1 MKLRKKIFKNKDFKK
16 ILFFLKKFNLKSFEN
31 PKKTD
36 LYMQFFELKPL
47 LKKISE
53 DYTKSKVKDHL
64 RTVSKIESKPFIAES
79 SDLCRLHWTVL
90 SGKIINTLEFG
101 SGFSTVFIADAKF
114 ILNFYFKDLKNMRYE
129 KMFHVYSVE
138 EDKNY
143 LKITKKRIPDY
154 LKKYVTLSHD
164 KIDIITYKER
174 FASKYR
180 NLPNIS
186 PDLIY
191 LDAPSIYF
199 TKKFFKGFSFLPI
212 NRVPMSADI
221 LFIEYFLEPG
231 TKIIVDGRTANA
243 NFLKDHFNR
252 NWKYR
257 HDLKGDCHYFK
268 LVDSPWGKY
277 NIDKLKFK
285 NTKIKF
291 I

>member
-1 MKLRKKIFKNKDFKK
+1 MKLKKKIFKNKDFKK
-16 ILFFLKKFNLKSFEN
+16 ILFFLKKFTLKSFEN

-36 LYMQFFELKPL
+36 LYMRFFELKPL
-47 LKKISE
+47 LKRIPE
-53 DYTKSKVKDHL
+53 DYIKSKVKDHL
-64 RTVSKIESKPFIAES
+64 RTVSKIESKPFVAES

-114 ILNFYFKDLKNMRYE
+114 ILNYYFKDLKNMRYE

-143 LKITKKRIPDY
+143 LKTTQKRIPDY
-154 LKKYVTLSHD
+154 LKKHVSLSYD
-164 KIDIITYKER
+164 KIDVITYKER

-199 TKKFFKGFSFLPI
+199 TKKTFKGFSFLPI
-212 NRVPMSADI
+212 NRVPMSADV

-257 HDLKGDCHYFK
+257 HDFKGDCHYFE
-268 LVDSPWGKY
+268 LIDTPWGKY
-277 NIDKLKFK
+277 NIDKLNFK

>member
-1 MKLRKKIFKNKDFKK
+1 MKLKKKIFKNKNFNY
-16 ILFFLKKFNLKSFEN
+16 ILSFLKKFNLKSFEKT
-31 PKKTD
+31 KKID
-36 LYMQFFELKPL
+36 LYIKFFELRPL
-47 LKKISE
+47 LKKIPE
-53 DYTKSKVKDHL
+53 DYTRSKVKDYL
-64 RTVSKIESKPFIAES
+64 KTVSKNENKPFIAEA
-79 SDLCRLHWTVL
+79 SDLCRLHWTIL

-101 SGFSTVFIADAKF
+101 SGFSTVFMADAKF
-114 ILNFYFKDLKNMRYE
+114 ILNYYFKDLKNMRYE

-138 EDKNY
+138 EDKKY
-143 LKITKKRIPDY
+143 IKITKKRLPAH
-154 LKKYVTLSHD
+154 LKKHVTLSHD
-164 KIDIITYKER
+164 KIDIITYKSR

-199 TKKFFKGFSFLPI
+199 TKKVFKGFSFLPI
-212 NRVPMSADI
+212 NRVPMAADI

-231 TKIIVDGRTANA
+231 TVIIIDGRTANA

-268 LVDSPWGKY
+268 LIDKPWGKY
-277 NIDKLKFK
+277 NIKKLNFK

>member
-1 MKLRKKIFKNKDFKK
+1 MKKIFKNKKYNY
-16 ILFFLKKFNLKSFEN
+16 ILKFLKKFNLKSFEKSN
-31 PKKTD
+31 KTK
-36 LYMQFFELKPL
+36 LYIDFFELDVL
-47 LKKISE
+47 LKKLPQ
-53 DYTKSKVKDHL
+53 DLYKSKVKAHL
-64 RTVSKIESKPFIAES
+64 RTVTKNEAKPFIPEA
-79 SDLCRLHWTVL
+79 SDLCRLHWTIL

-101 SGFSTVFIADAKF
+101 SGFSTVFMADAKY
-114 ILNFYFKDLKNMRYE
+114 ILNHYFKDLKNMRYE
-129 KMFHVYSVE
+129 KFFHVYSIE
-138 EDKNY
+138 EDKKYIKTTN
-143 LKITKKRIPDY
+143 KRIPFY
-154 LKKYVTLSHD
+154 LKKHVTLIHD

-174 FASKYR
+174 FASKYK

-199 TKKFFKGFSFLPI
+199 TKKSYKGFSFLPI

-231 TKIIVDGRTANA
+231 TIIIVDGRTANA

-252 NWKYR
+252 NWKHV
-257 HDLKGDCHYFK
+257 HDTKGDCHYFK
-268 LVDSPWGKY
+268 LIDKPWGKY
-277 NIDKLKFK
+277 NIKKLKFR

>member
-1 MKLRKKIFKNKDFKK
+1 MKKIFKHKDYSE
-16 ILFFLKKFNLKSFEN
+16 ILKFLKKFNLNSFEI
-31 PKKTD
+31 KKKSD
-36 LYMQFFELKPL
+36 AYINFFELKPL
-47 LKKISE
+47 LKKIPA
-53 DYTKSKVKDHL
+53 DFNKTKIKAHL
-64 RTVSKIESKPFIAES
+64 RTVTKNELKPFIPEA
-79 SDLCRLHWTVL
+79 SDLCRLHWTIL

-101 SGFSTVFIADAKF
+101 SGFSTVFMADAKF
-114 ILNFYFKDLKNMRYE
+114 ILNHYFKDLKNMRYE

-138 EDKNY
+138 EDKKY
-143 LKITKKRIPDY
+143 ISTTKRRIPLY
-154 LKKYVTLSHD
+154 LKKHVSLIHD
-164 KIDIITYKER
+164 KIDIITYKDR

-199 TKKFFKGFSFLPI
+199 TKKSYKGFSFLPI

-231 TKIIVDGRTANA
+231 TIIVVDGRTANA

-252 NWKYR
+252 NWKHV
-257 HDLKGDCHYFK
+257 HDMKGDCHYFK
-268 LVDSPWGKY
+268 LIDRPWGKY
-277 NIDKLKFK
+277 NIKKLKFR